1 MIVVS
6 NYEKCALK
14 LEADVIKEM
23 KLKWNVLDME
33 NDKLQLF
40 AFNLNIAIERIT
52 ISYYLK
58 SMLKNK
64 T

>member
-40 AFNLNIAIERIT
+40 AFNLAIERIT